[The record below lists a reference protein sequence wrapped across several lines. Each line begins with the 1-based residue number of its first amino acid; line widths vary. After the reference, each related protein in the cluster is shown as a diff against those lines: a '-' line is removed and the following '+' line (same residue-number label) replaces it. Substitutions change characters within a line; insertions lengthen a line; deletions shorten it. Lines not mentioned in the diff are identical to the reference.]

1 MGETMEGEHAGH
13 AAPEHDP
20 SASDIRKKTWP
31 HGMPALRLSRVPR
44 RRPAVEEE
52 EPVPTAAGGPGL
64 HARPGLL
71 RAARLLIGL
80 ALLVLAWAAIV
91 GATLVAQHAWQP
103 VTGKRTTGRV
113 LATVLVS
120 VLETGGACWLGLC
133 ALACIFAG
141 AFSLYL
147 GLTRRRR

>member
-1 MGETMEGEHAGH
+1 MGETMEGERAGH

-31 HGMPALRLSRVPR
+31 HGMPALRLTRVPR

-52 EPVPTAAGGPGL
+52 PAPTATGVQGI

-71 RAARLLIGL
+71 RATRLLVGL
-80 ALLVLAWAAIV
+80 TLLVLAWAAIV
-91 GATLVAQHAWQP
+91 GATLVAQRAWTP
-103 VTGKRTTGRV
+103 SAGKRNVAHV
-113 LATVLVS
+113 LIS

-133 ALACIFAG
+133 ALACIVAG

-147 GLTRRRR
+147 GLTRRR